1 MIDKNLRHLSPLSR
15 RRLLSALAASPFAMA
30 YGNQGMVKIVDMLFG
45 SQEAYAAPN
54 PIKYFIEINLRDQW
68 DFMHFMVPPGLAT
81 QNNLIRAN
89 KGEAGEEA
97 LCGLYQDPNSLIN
110 AGSNFYLTNESKDV
124 RGHLAN
130 IAAVETIELCIG
142 TIHGHEA
149 ANALRSPGRSYK
161 NENGK
166 SAMWLADDGNQQDA
180 GGDEFLYSSSPTPAM
195 VHLNLA
201 RQMNMNARAV
211 ALKFLGRSD
220 KKHTVY
226 HHAAG
231 LSDKGFQRIQSRE
244 QLVQAFETSK
254 PVDPLTPAEVQAMN
268 GLLKRFDTNFLKG
281 MKFSEAGGKSH
292 VEHQDGFFA
301 RAALGAKELKLT
313 LSDEDKKYWGTDV
326 PAESS
331 SAPRMHLWEQAAIAS
346 KLIEVNAASTIA
358 MEFSFDDLHGPRPKK
373 EVTAQGEIIG
383 KVLSRL
389 IERLK
394 ETKVEGGTLFDQ
406 TMIML
411 NTTDGGRTPAVDSY
425 GDSGKNSMILIGPM
439 VKGGYYGDVKVAA
452 TNGNRHE
459 YSYHKPNY
467 KTGQTEANGARD
479 NSNRIPGSIAY
490 RTILTAMGAPV
501 DMYKKFPDVGEGEH
515 LSCMLKA

>member
-1 MIDKNLRHLSPLSR
+1 MNDKNLRHLSPLSR
-15 RRLLSALAASPFAMA
+15 RRLLSALAASPFAIA

-68 DFMHFMVPPGLAT
+68 DFMHFIVPPGLAT
-81 QNNLIRAN
+81 HDNLIRA
-89 KGEAGEEA
+89 KEGSAGEEV
-97 LCGLYQDPNSLIN
+97 LCGLYQDPKSLIN

-124 RGHLAN
+124 KDHLVN

-142 TIHGHEA
+142 SIHGHEA
-149 ANALRSPGRSYK
+149 ANALRSPGRSYR

-166 SAMWLADDGNQQDA
+166 TAMWLGDDGNQQDA

-195 VHLNLA
+195 VHLNLS

-244 QLVQAFETSK
+244 QLIQAFETSK
-254 PVDPLTPAEVQAMN
+254 PVDPLTSAEIQAMN

-301 RAALGAKELKLT
+301 RAALGAQELKLT
-313 LSDEDKKYWGTDV
+313 LSDEEKRYWETGV
-326 PAESS
+326 PKESS
-331 SAPRMHLWEQAAIAS
+331 SAPRMHLWEQAAIAT
-346 KLIEVNAASTIA
+346 KLIEKDAVSTIA

-373 EVTAQGEIIG
+373 EVVAQGGIIG
-383 KVLSRL
+383 MVLDRL
-389 IERLK
+389 IRELTRMGKLN
-394 ETKVEGGTLFDQ
+394 ETL
-406 TMIML
+406 IML

-452 TNGNRHE
+452 TNGNKHE

-479 NSNRIPGSIAY
+479 NSNRIPGSVAY